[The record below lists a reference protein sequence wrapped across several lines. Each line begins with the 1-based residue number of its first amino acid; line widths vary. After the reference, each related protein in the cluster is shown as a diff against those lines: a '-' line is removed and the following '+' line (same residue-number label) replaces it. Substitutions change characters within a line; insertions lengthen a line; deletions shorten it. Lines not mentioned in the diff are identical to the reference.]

1 MKVDSEKVNGCQLK
15 VTIKLEAE
23 ETRPVYDKVF
33 RVYVQQGR
41 IPGFRPG
48 KAPREMILRAFQ
60 SSIIK
65 DTQERIVGEFCRK
78 ALDEQK
84 ITPLAITELTEMI
97 FTPETGATFSVMVD
111 VKPEFDL
118 PKYKKV
124 SIECKEPEVTDE
136 QVAERLAMQ
145 RKAFAKFEDEVADD
159 YAAALDDL
167 VQIDFD
173 ATIGGK
179 PLVETAPDAAALSS
193 GKDFWMMM
201 DPSRFLKEVVE
212 GIVGMKKGESKDVKV
227 AFPKDVPV
235 EALRGKKAVFAVTLK
250 KVRQCVLP
258 DDATFISQMKSD
270 SMEALVANTKQAML
284 DAEIAAENNRR
295 NEAVADALLKKQ
307 EFDLPQS
314 QLDEETNR
322 VLDQMMNMA
331 QYRGVSKEVIESGRE
346 QILAQAI
353 QGAKRNLRLR
363 YILAGIAEAEKI
375 EVPEED
381 YLERVTNLASDF
393 QIPAEELKARF
404 AADSREK
411 LLKDQLRNEK
421 ALQFVLDIAKGK

>member
-15 VTIKLEAE
+15 VTIKLEAD
-23 ETRPVYDKVF
+23 ETKPVYDKVF
-33 RVYVQQGR
+33 RVYLQQGR

-48 KAPREMILRAFQ
+48 KAPREMIQRAFQ

-65 DTQERIVGEFCRK
+65 DTQERIVSEFCRK

-84 ITPLAITELTEMI
+84 IKPLAITELAEMI
-97 FTPETGATFSVMVD
+97 FTPETGATFTIKVD
-111 VKPEFDL
+111 VEPEFDL

-136 QVAERLAMQ
+136 QVAERLTMQ
-145 RKAFAKFEDEVADD
+145 RKAFAKFEDEVEDG
-159 YAAALDDL
+159 YQAALDDL

-179 PLVETAPDAAALSS
+179 PLSETAPDAASLSS
-193 GKDFWMMM
+193 GRDFWMMM

-212 GIVGMKKGESKDVKV
+212 GVVGMKKDESKEIKV

-250 KVRQCVLP
+250 KIRKCVLP
-258 DDATFISQMKSD
+258 DDAEFIAQMKAEN
-270 SMEALVANTKQAML
+270 MEALQKNTKEAML
-284 DAEIAAENNRR
+284 QAEIAAENNRR
-295 NEAVADALLKKQ
+295 NEAVAEALLKKQ
-307 EFDLPQS
+307 DFDLPES

-331 QYRGVSKEVIESGRE
+331 SYRGVSKDVIEQSRE
-346 QILAQAI
+346 QILAQAVE
-353 QGAKRNLRLR
+353 GAKRNLRLR
-363 YILAGIAEAEKI
+363 YILTGIADAEKI
-375 EVPEED
+375 EVTDEE
-381 YLERVTNLASDF
+381 YLARVTNLAGDF
-393 QIPAEELKARF
+393 QISVDELKARF
-404 AADSREK
+404 AADSREV
-411 LLKDQLRNEK
+411 LLKKQLRNEK